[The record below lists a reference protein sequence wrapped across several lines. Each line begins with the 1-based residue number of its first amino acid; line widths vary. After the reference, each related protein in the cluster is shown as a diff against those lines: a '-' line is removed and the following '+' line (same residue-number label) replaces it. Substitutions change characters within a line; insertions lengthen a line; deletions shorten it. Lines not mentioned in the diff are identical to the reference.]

1 MAKKHLSIIII
12 PHNRSSHRTVS
23 FSEKALKWM
32 KTGAVLLMVVLIGL
46 LVDYFSM
53 SGVRRKFKEITHV
66 SREQGETISQY
77 EASISKLNETIQ
89 NFENYAEKLNVMAGL
104 KSENVLEGERGIG
117 GPVNDDQQVV
127 PVTPVPSANLERLQG
142 ISQKADSIEDNLN
155 TLAHFFE
162 DQTMELAA
170 TPSIMPTRGYWVSHF
185 GWRDDPFTGKR
196 AFHDG
201 VDIATQNGNPVVATA
216 DGLVIQTKFDRT
228 GGKTVKISHKRS
240 GFTTVYC
247 HLSEYKVKPGQRVKR
262 GDVIGLI
269 GRTGRTQGPHV
280 HYEVHLNGKAVN
292 PYYYILDR

>member
-1 MAKKHLSIIII
+1 MAKKHLSIIFI
-12 PHNRSSHRTVS
+12 PHNRSSHRTLS
-23 FSEKALKWM
+23 FTEKSLKWI
-32 KTGAVLLMVVLIGL
+32 KGGAIFVLVLMIGFF
-46 LVDYFSM
+46 VDYFSM
-53 SGVRRKFKEITHV
+53 SGVRRKFKEINQV
-66 SREQGETISQY
+66 SCQQGETISQY
-77 EASISKLNETIQ
+77 EASIDKLNDTIR

-104 KSENVLEGERGIG
+104 KSENVLEGEPGIG
-117 GPVNDDQQVV
+117 GPVNDQQVV
-127 PVTPVPSANLERLQG
+127 PITPVPSANLERLQD
-142 ISQKADSIEDNLN
+142 INHKADSIEDNLN
-155 TLAHFFE
+155 TLANFFE
-162 DQTMELAA
+162 DQTLELAA

-201 VDIATQNGNPVVATA
+201 VDIATQPGNPIVSTA

-228 GGKTVKISHKRS
+228 GGNTVKISHKRS

-247 HLSEYKVKPGQRVKR
+247 HLSEFKVKSGQQVKR

>member
-1 MAKKHLSIIII
+1 MAKKNLSIIII
-12 PHNRSSHRTVS
+12 PHNRSSHRTLS
-23 FSEKALKWM
+23 FTEKSLKWI
-32 KTGAVLLMVVLIGL
+32 KGGAIFVLVVMIGFF
-46 LVDYFSM
+46 VDYFSM
-53 SGVRRKFKEITHV
+53 SGVRRKFKELNQV
-66 SREQGETISQY
+66 SRQQGETISQY
-77 EASISKLNETIQ
+77 EASIDKLNDTIR

-104 KSENVLEGERGIG
+104 KSENVLEGEPGIG
-117 GPVNDDQQVV
+117 GPVNDQQVV
-127 PVTPVPSANLERLQG
+127 PITPVPSANLERLQD
-142 ISQKADSIEDNLN
+142 INHKADSIEDNLN

-162 DQTMELAA
+162 DQTLELAA

-201 VDIATQNGNPVVATA
+201 VDIATQPGNPVVSTA

-228 GGKTVKISHKRS
+228 GGNTVKISHKRS

-247 HLSEYKVKPGQRVKR
+247 HLSEFKVKSGQRVKR

>member
-1 MAKKHLSIIII
+1 MAKKHLSIIFI
-12 PHNRSSHRTVS
+12 PHNRSSHRTLS
-23 FSEKALKWM
+23 FTEKSLKWI
-32 KTGAVLLMVVLIGL
+32 KGGAIFVLVLMIGFF
-46 LVDYFSM
+46 VDYFSM
-53 SGVRRKFKEITHV
+53 SGVRRKFKEINQV
-66 SREQGETISQY
+66 SCQQGETISQY
-77 EASISKLNETIQ
+77 EASIDKLNDTIR

-104 KSENVLEGERGIG
+104 KSENVLEGEPGIG
-117 GPVNDDQQVV
+117 GPVNDQQVV
-127 PVTPVPSANLERLQG
+127 PIAPVPSANLERLQD
-142 ISQKADSIEDNLN
+142 INHKADSIEDNLN
-155 TLAHFFE
+155 TLANFFE
-162 DQTMELAA
+162 DQTLELAA

-201 VDIATQNGNPVVATA
+201 VDIATQPGNPIVSTA

-228 GGKTVKISHKRS
+228 GGNTVKISHKRS

-247 HLSEYKVKPGQRVKR
+247 HLSEFKVKSGQQVKR